1 MGRLINKGKMI
12 QKSDIN
18 VHPRLG
24 EHDSLNALNTVLFHT
39 VKGPTN
45 CQKDEKCITKKIT
58 TFMLHILSLEAMKNR
73 LKFKLMFTENL
84 SIMAVVTI
92 VFKSMD
98 LLPTYCIPLKN

>member
-1 MGRLINKGKMI
+1 MHFLKI
-12 QKSDIN
+12 QKI
-18 VHPRLG
+18 
-24 EHDSLNALNTVLFHT
+24 
-39 VKGPTN
+39 
-45 CQKDEKCITKKIT
+45 QKIT

-98 LLPTYCIPLKN
+98 LLPTYCIPLKNERHGYMANLVLLLGTPV